1 MSSKSLSE
9 CVYKLIS
16 PGYDILDRTLFR
28 GKEGNPREAL
38 SEMIPDKKCRVL
50 DMCCGTGTNGL
61 SIAMKR
67 PKATVVGLD
76 RSQSMLRKAR
86 QKVIRHGLKNMKLI
100 CRDAADTGFKDEL
113 FDYVVIGLVL
123 HECTPELW
131 NSILS
136 EAHRVLKKD
145 GRLFVLD
152 WDRQN
157 TPGRRCIFA
166 PMYLVET
173 LGTPRYFK
181 EYYNS
186 DKAKFFSAYGFM
198 AEENVKC
205 RYSFVISLKKT
216 EAVEKDPYLKKTYSK

>member
-1 MSSKSLSE
+1 
-9 CVYKLIS
+9 
-16 PGYDILDRTLFR
+16 
-28 GKEGNPREAL
+28 
-38 SEMIPDKKCRVL
+38 MIC
-50 DMCCGTGTNGL
+50 
-61 SIAMKR
+61 
-67 PKATVVGLD
+67 
-76 RSQSMLRKAR
+76 
-86 QKVIRHGLKNMKLI
+86 
-100 CRDAADTGFKDEL
+100 AADTGFKDEL

-186 DKAKFFSAYGFM
+186 DKARFFSAYGFM

-205 RYSFVISLKKT
+205 RYSFVMSLKKT
-216 EAVEKDPYLKKTYSK
+216 KAVE